1 MKVNDDREV
10 VYLKHPLE
18 YKDKMYWVGKGCK
31 INDLKFAPDGYKNPD
46 QIEAAEEKPKAKRK
60 PRASKT

>member
-18 YKDKMYWVGKGCK
+18 YKDKMHWVGKGYK

-46 QIEAAEEKPKAKRK
+46 QIEAAEEKPKRKTRAKK
-60 PRASKT
+60 V